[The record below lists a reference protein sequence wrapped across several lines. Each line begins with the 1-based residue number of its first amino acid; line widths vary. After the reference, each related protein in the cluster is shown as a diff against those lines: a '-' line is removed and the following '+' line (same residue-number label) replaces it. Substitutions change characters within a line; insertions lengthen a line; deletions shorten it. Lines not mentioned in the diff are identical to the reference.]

1 MHRILHRTTDVMQI
15 RTANQPLLSAMLRA
29 TPSAIGTVYD
39 AADATSR
46 GTTRSRFNADGVRAG
61 GMCE

>member
-15 RTANQPLLSAMLRA
+15 RTTNHPLLSAVLRA

-39 AADATSR
+39 ADDATSR
-46 GTTRSRFNADGVRAG
+46 GTARSRSNADGVRDG
-61 GMCE
+61 RMCE